1 MVRMGGRGCRGDQ
14 RAFQGGDPNREN
26 KVAGKDHSE
35 WRELCMKAVKKVEFD
50 IKYRRRTE
58 KKEGGGR
65 KREKRRRRKK

>member
-50 IKYRRRTE
+50 IK
-58 KKEGGGR
+58 
-65 KREKRRRRKK
+65 